1 MALEGTIRDFGLPDI
16 FQLIGLQRKT
26 GTLTLTN
33 EKDDE
38 VVTVTFEN
46 GMVVMADASAHRL
59 EDRLGNVLVKQG
71 KLTRERLEEALAVQK
86 QTLQRLGHILAGTS
100 AITTRDLRDALQ
112 IQVSQ
117 IVFRVFRWRDGRYQF
132 APSDSAD
139 YDREN
144 FAPMSTDFILMEGI
158 RMVDEWPIIEKKI
171 PSFAMVFRPVV
182 DPALIEVA
190 SSSESDTSAGARGGA
205 ASSSG
210 RIRLSAEE
218 ERIFRKVDG
227 VRTVQAIIDSTGI
240 AEFEA
245 CRILFDFLN
254 RNLIGPSGR
263 GPSGQS
269 RGGRAGRGRV
279 RGTGIRWRPPWSRLL
294 ALAGLGFQLRAPF
307 AVPGLAPMLRESHA
321 RLQDSITRSRL
332 AKLELA
338 IEAWRA
344 SYGVAPQD
352 ARGAGEGGTRGPLVP
367 ARLVGPSVPLRIG
380 SGRAPAH
387 GARRGLRPRRP
398 ERPVAGR
405 GSGSGCDSCGSA
417 PKRRSSGRSPAWRSA
432 TSTASTAGTR
442 RS

>member
-26 GTLTLTN
+26 GTLTLNN
-33 EKDDE
+33 EKDGE

-46 GMVVMADASAHRL
+46 GMVVMADSSAHRL

-100 AITTRDLRDALQ
+100 AITARDLRDALA

-117 IVFRVFRWRDGRYQF
+117 IVFRVFRWRDGHYQF

-190 SSSESDTSAGARGGA
+190 SSAEPDTSASARGGA

-210 RIRLSAEE
+210 RIRLSPEE
-218 ERIFRKVDG
+218 ERVFRKVDG
-227 VRTVQAIIDSTGI
+227 VRSVQAIIDSTGI
-240 AEFEA
+240 AEFDA

-254 RNLIGPSGR
+254 RNLIGPS
-263 GPSGQS
+263 S
-269 RGGRAGRGRV
+269 RKKMDTPDEEEEPIETASALPAFAALV
-279 RGTGIRWRPPWSRLL
+279 VVAAL
-294 ALAGLGFQLRAPF
+294 ALVSAVAQLQAPF
-307 AVPGLAPMLRESHA
+307 AVPGMAPLLGRSQD
-321 RLQDSITRSRL
+321 RLQDGITRARL
-332 AKLELA
+332 AKIELA
-338 IEAWRA
+338 LAAWRA
-344 SYGVAPQD
+344 SYGVPPRSLD
-352 ARGAGEGGTRGPLVP
+352 ELARAGLVDRSYLLDP
-367 ARLVGPSVPLRIG
+367 WDRPFRYEVGPDGYLLSAPSGGPSPAGR
-380 SGRAPAH
+380 SGR
-387 GARRGLRPRRP
+387 
-398 ERPVAGR
+398 
-405 GSGSGCDSCGSA
+405 
-417 PKRRSSGRSPAWRSA
+417 
-432 TSTASTAGTR
+432 
-442 RS
+442 